1 MWEMVATV
9 YKGDET
15 IEIVYPEKYE
25 DEGFAV
31 NEMNYGDGELFSQDL
46 TIDIK
51 NGRFGDNAHLDAIEL
66 RRVKA

>member
-1 MWEMVATV
+1 MWEMFATI
-9 YKGDET
+9 YNGDEA
-15 IEIVYPEKYE
+15 IEVVYPEKYE

-66 RRVKA
+66 RRV